1 MAYKTLPIEEQHDLI
16 VRTYYG
22 NESDLFTHLTNK
34 ERFEAIL
41 AKATDPEWR
50 ARVQNLLDDTNKR
63 IMEVQSI
70 LEATDPQLPS
80 DVEIAASMVRIK
92 DRDSRNAV

>member
-1 MAYKTLPIEEQHDLI
+1 MAYKTLSIEEQHDLI

-22 NESDLFTHLTNK
+22 NEADLFSHMTNK
-34 ERFEAIL
+34 ERFESIL
-41 AKATDPEWR
+41 ATATDPEWR
-50 ARVQNLLDDTNKR
+50 ARIQNLLDDTNKR

-80 DVEIAASMVRIK
+80 DVEIAASMARIK
-92 DRDSRNAV
+92 ERDSR